1 MFDPQKFIERKI
13 EEIRK
18 LVGNEKVLA
27 AVSGGVDS
35 TTAAALAFKALGPQ
49 QIKVIFVD
57 TGFMRKG
64 EPEWVKEVLKDV
76 MPVEIVDAKE
86 RFYKA
91 VEGLEDAE
99 EKRKA
104 FREVFYQV
112 VSEEAKKWGAS
123 WLVQG
128 TTAPDWIETTGGIK
142 TQHNVLEQLGINVRE
157 KWGFKLLE
165 PLVELYKDEVRAVAR
180 ALGLPEE
187 IASRQPFPGPGLLV
201 RIPGKVTMEKL
212 ETVREATYI
221 VEKELEKYKPS
232 QYFAAV
238 WEDKL
243 GPKIMESPEVV
254 LYEGVKATGVK
265 GDIRAYGPVA
275 LVRGVKWEDVYNVWK
290 DVIHA
295 NNDVTHVVAEVASRD
310 EGKYTISIRAV
321 VTDNFMTADVMR
333 LDKEVLEEIARKVME
348 ALPQVKRVVYDV
360 TPKPPATIEYE

>member
-1 MFDPQKFIERKI
+1 VFDARKFVERKV

-18 LVGNEKVLA
+18 LVGDEKVLA

-35 TTAAALAFKALGPQ
+35 TTAAALAFKALGPD
-49 QIKVIFVD
+49 QIRVIFID

-64 EPEWVKEVLKDV
+64 EPQWVKEVLKDV
-76 MPVEIVDAKE
+76 MPVEIINASE
-86 RFYKA
+86 RFYEA
-91 VEGLEDAE
+91 VKGLKDAE

-104 FREVFYQV
+104 FREVFYKV
-112 VSEEAKKWGAS
+112 LSEEARRWGAQ

-165 PLVELYKDEVRAVAR
+165 PLVDLYKDEVRAVAR
-180 ALGLPEE
+180 ELGLPEE

-201 RIPGKVTMEKL
+201 RIPGEVTEEKL
-212 ETVREATYI
+212 SVLKEATHI
-221 VEKELEKYKPS
+221 AEKELERYGPS
-232 QYFAAV
+232 QYFAV
-238 WEDKL
+238 IWEERL
-243 GPKIMESPEVV
+243 GEKILDVPETYVF
-254 LYEGVKATGVK
+254 EGLRATGVK

-275 LVRGVKWEDVYNVWK
+275 LVRAPEEEAYRAWK
-290 DVIHA
+290 EIVQKR
-295 NNDVTHVVAEVASRD
+295 NDVTHVVWDVASR
-310 EGKYTISIRAV
+310 ESGRYVIALRAV
-321 VTDNFMTADVMR
+321 STDNFMTADVVKIPR
-333 LDKEVLEEIARKVME
+333 RELEEIAEKIMS

>member
-1 MFDPQKFIERKI
+1 MFDPKAFIEKKV

-18 LVGNEKVLA
+18 LVGDEKVLA

-64 EPEWVKEVLKDV
+64 EPEWVKEILKDV

-112 VSEEAKKWGAS
+112 VSEEAKKWGAT

-221 VEKELEKYKPS
+221 AEKELEKFKPS
-232 QYFAAV
+232 QYFAAI
-238 WEDKL
+238 WEDEL
-243 GPKIMESPEVV
+243 GEKILDEPETY
-254 LYEGVKATGVK
+254 LYKGVKATGVK
-265 GDIRAYGPVA
+265 GDIRAYGPIA
-275 LVRGVKWEDVYNVWK
+275 LVRVPEERAYEAWK
-290 DVIHA
+290 DVIHK
-295 NNDVTHVVAEVASRD
+295 NNEVTHVVWEIASRD
-310 EGKYTISIRAV
+310 QGRYTISLRAV
-321 VTDNFMTADVMR
+321 NTDNFMTADVTR
-333 LDKEVLEEIARKVME
+333 IPRSELERIAKKIMD
-348 ALPQVKRVVYDV
+348 ALPQVKRVVYDI

>member
-1 MFDPQKFIERKI
+1 MFDPNEFIKRKI

-35 TTAAALAFKALGPQ
+35 TTAAALAFKALGPE
-49 QIKVIFVD
+49 QIRVIFID
-57 TGFMRKG
+57 TGFMREG
-64 EPEWVKEVLKDV
+64 EPLWVKEVLKDV
-76 MPVEIVDAKE
+76 MPIEIVDASE
-86 RFYKA
+86 RFMK
-91 VEGLEDAE
+91 ELIGKSDAE
-99 EKRKA
+99 EKRKI
-104 FREVFYQV
+104 FREIFYNV
-112 VSEEAKKWGAS
+112 VSEEARKWGAR

-201 RIPGKVTMEKL
+201 RCVGEVRTDKLQALRKATTIVEEKL
-212 ETVREATYI
+212 
-221 VEKELEKYKPS
+221 KDLNPS
-232 QYFAAV
+232 QYFAAI

-243 GPKIMESPEVV
+243 GEKIMDNPETYVF
-254 LYEGVKATGVK
+254 EGVKATGVK
-265 GDIRAYGPVA
+265 GDLRAYGPIA
-275 LVRGVKWEDVYNVWK
+275 LVTEWERPYEIWK
-290 DVIHA
+290 EIITKR
-295 NNDVTHVVAEVASRD
+295 NDVTHVVVQVSEKKD
-310 EGKYTISIRAV
+310 GNYTLSIRAV
-321 VTDNFMTADVMR
+321 LTDNFMTADVLKIDR
-333 LDKEVLEEIARKVME
+333 SLLEEIAEEIFEKV
-348 ALPQVKRVVYDV
+348 PSIRRVVYDV